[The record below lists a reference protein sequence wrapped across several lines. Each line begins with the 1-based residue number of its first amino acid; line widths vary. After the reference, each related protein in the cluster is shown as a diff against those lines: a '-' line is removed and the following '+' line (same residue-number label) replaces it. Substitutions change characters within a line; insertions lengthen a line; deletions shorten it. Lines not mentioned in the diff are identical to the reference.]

1 MRPAGGDDDGP
12 DPVVVGQLGHRPRQ
26 VGPERRTEGVPG
38 GRSVEPEG
46 RDVAVDV
53 DREHVGREAVA
64 HAPVDYRWGPA
75 RAPPSVNGRW
85 RCVPPAPDQKPERSE
100 SCTRSPPTAL
110 PACPDPTGCV
120 VAGRR
125 RSRTSRRCRSRPRR
139 KRSGATRR
147 STSSTSDG
155 VPPADDRLDD
165 LLATAFVDGVVADVP
180 ERAALVVVHNGR
192 PVAIDRGELPESV
205 VVADLAAGSDGLGG
219 SAGAG
224 GSGEA
229 GEALGRVLS
238 GGDALVRL
246 NDAFLPGVLSIDVPS
261 GVVVDRPIVVV
272 HWCGPDASGD
282 GAAPAVF
289 PRTVVRVGDR
299 VEPASSRSS
308 PAPGRERALVVP
320 VVELSADDGANLAYV
335 SLQVLGTGAWHIG
348 RVVARAGRDA
358 TVRSFTVGLG
368 AAYDRS
374 RTDAIAAGQGAR
386 SELRSAYLGTGEQ
399 VHDVRTLQDHAAPHT
414 TSDLLCQGAVA
425 GQSRSVY
432 SGLIRVRR
440 ARSARSLLQTN
451 HNLVLDERAHADSVP
466 NLDIEE
472 NDVRCSHAS
481 TVGPIDEDQRYYLES
496 RGIAPDRPSGS
507 SSRLLRR
514 HRRAFRY
521 RGAARG
527 PGSSS
532 ARVTTSAARP
542 DARGGAGRW
551 VSASCAVPEGRAR
564 AGQARRFDVGAAHRP
579 RTDRRRLLRHRRPV
593 QPRGLLAGRRGGL
606 GGRVRAGVRAA
617 REHVR
622 SPHRPA
628 VLAAGDEVG
637 AGLRRRRRRR
647 RRRGGAPVNDHV
659 LEIEDLHAV
668 AGRPESSMAS
678 A

>member
-1 MRPAGGDDDGP
+1 MPLPSEKEEVWRYSPVDQLDLDEYRPA
-12 DPVVVGQLGHRPRQ
+12 
-26 VGPERRTEGVPG
+26 
-38 GRSVEPEG
+38 
-46 RDVAVDV
+46 
-53 DREHVGREAVA
+53 
-64 HAPVDYRWGPA
+64 
-75 RAPPSVNGRW
+75 
-85 RCVPPAPDQKPERSE
+85 
-100 SCTRSPPTAL
+100 
-110 PACPDPTGCV
+110 
-120 VAGRR
+120 
-125 RSRTSRRCRSRPRR
+125 
-139 KRSGATRR
+139 
-147 STSSTSDG
+147 

-299 VEPASSRSS
+299 ARAGVVEIVAG
-308 PAPGRERALVVP
+308 APGRERALVVP

-440 ARSARSLLQTN
+440 GAVRTVALQTN

-496 RGIAPDRPSGS
+496 RGIAPDRAE
-507 SSRLLRR
+507 RLIVLGFFDDIVERSPVPAVVGRLRR
-514 HRRAFRY
+514 EVGLRLADALAPGD
-521 RGAARG
+521 GA
-527 PGSSS
+527 PD
-532 ARVTTSAARP
+532 TSAP
-542 DARGGAGRW
+542 DDRAPEE
-551 VSASCAVPEGRAR
+551 VPADG
-564 AGQARRFDVGAAHRP
+564 
-579 RTDRRRLLRHRRPV
+579 
-593 QPRGLLAGRRGGL
+593 
-606 GGRVRAGVRAA
+606 
-617 REHVR
+617 
-622 SPHRPA
+622 
-628 VLAAGDEVG
+628 
-637 AGLRRRRRRR
+637 
-647 RRRGGAPVNDHV
+647 
-659 LEIEDLHAV
+659 
-668 AGRPESSMAS
+668 
-678 A
+678 